1 MKTKGIVAT
10 IVALVL
16 IVAAFCV
23 GRNNKLL
30 PFLGE
35 KQKPLTEAAVD
46 SIVQL
51 NIQEFVNPHFTSVD
65 EVLLYREMDAEG
77 LEISNTFAS
86 IPDEVMTNVV
96 GVLLKRG
103 SEVSKRTIA
112 FEYRLN
118 RQVYDNLPVPPG
130 NTNGQQN
137 QTTTTEK
144 PLASISITK
153 EGTTTVT
160 EAPSTGVGEGSNVS
174 QPTTAGSTE
183 QTTIKP

>member
-1 MKTKGIVAT
+1 MKTKGIVGT

-16 IVAAFCV
+16 IVVAFFV
-23 GRNNKLL
+23 GRNDKL

-51 NIQEFVNPHFTSVD
+51 NIQEFVNPHFTSID

-77 LEISNTFAS
+77 LEISNTFAG
-86 IPDEVMTNVV
+86 IPDEVMANVV

-103 SEVSKRTIA
+103 SEVSKKSIA
-112 FEYRLN
+112 YEYRLN

-130 NTNGQQN
+130 NTNTQN
-137 QTTTTEK
+137 QPTTTEE

-153 EGTTTVT
+153 EGKTTVT
-160 EAPSTGVGEGSNVS
+160 EAPSTGVGEGSNAS

-183 QTTIKP
+183 QTTTNQ

>member
-1 MKTKGIVAT
+1 MKTKGIVGT

-16 IVAAFCV
+16 IVVAFFV

-30 PFLGE
+30 PFLGQ

-65 EVLLYREMDAEG
+65 EVLLYREIDAEG
-77 LEISNTFAS
+77 LEISNMFAS

-96 GVLLKRG
+96 GVILKRG
-103 SEVSKRTIA
+103 SEVSKKSIVY
-112 FEYRLN
+112 EYRLN

-130 NTNGQQN
+130 NTNTQQN
-137 QTTTTEK
+137 QTTTTEE

-160 EAPSTGVGEGSNVS
+160 EAPSTGVGEGSNAS
-174 QPTTAGSTE
+174 PTIGGSTE

>member
-1 MKTKGIVAT
+1 MKTKGIVGT

-16 IVAAFCV
+16 IVIAFFV

-77 LEISNTFAS
+77 MEISNIFAS

-103 SEVSKRTIA
+103 SELSKKSIA
-112 FEYRLN
+112 YEYRLN
-118 RQVYDNLPVPPG
+118 KQVYDNLPVPPG
-130 NTNGQQN
+130 NTNTQN
-137 QTTTTEK
+137 QPTTTEE

-153 EGTTTVT
+153 EGKTTVV
-160 EAPSTGVGEGSNVS
+160 EAPSTGVGEGSNAS

-183 QTTIKP
+183 QTTTKP